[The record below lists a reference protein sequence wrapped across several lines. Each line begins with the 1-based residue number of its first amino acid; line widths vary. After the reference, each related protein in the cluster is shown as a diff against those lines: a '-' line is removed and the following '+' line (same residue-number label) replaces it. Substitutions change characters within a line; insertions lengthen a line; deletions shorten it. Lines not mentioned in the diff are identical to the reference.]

1 MRAAI
6 FLATLFGASVS
17 AIAGTSTIM
26 SPDHHQTF
34 AYGEMLSHQLYLARA
49 GGELAARITFSNMPY
64 NGDDEPRTDES
75 FDFHFPGIRFDATR
89 RTFFVSDRGGQ
100 TIPVAR
106 FRDGLFCGWVD
117 LAPGAKIYLHKESGR
132 VTRHFD
138 RNRSSARGKSV
149 DRNGQQLVAAES
161 FDCAIRPACPRPAVN
176 RCNGVSQSETLR
188 AGVPG
193 SIDMHRR
200 ATLGQPASGCFD
212 LRNGSQDH
220 NHIV

>member
-6 FLATLFGASVS
+6 FLATLFGAGVS
-17 AIAGTSTIM
+17 AIAGKSTIM

-106 FRDGLFCGWVD
+106 FRNGLFCGWVD

-132 VTRHFD
+132 VTAILTATDHPRAGSQWIETD
-138 RNRSSARGKSV
+138 NNWSLQNA
-149 DRNGQQLVAAES
+149 
-161 FDCAIRPACPRPAVN
+161 FDCTIRPAWHPACRSKSRVCGPRAAQFH
-176 RCNGVSQSETLR
+176 RDYCEQLGR
-188 AGVPG
+188 A
-193 SIDMHRR
+193 R
-200 ATLGQPASGCFD
+200 AQAFD